1 MSETEDN
8 LIVQPDISTE
18 MEKKSCWSSFNETI
32 SDQDFKQKI
41 SMYVS
46 FITEFYRALMGSF
59 LILFVPQKCGDHIC
73 ALTDNINTGADLKG
87 SALSFNVIVFVLF
100 LHMYFAELTRETKM
114 IDYLH
119 INPELPRDND
129 AVGEALVRLPEEKR
143 NSIWFWDKYYAR
155 SGQIAMIGY
164 LINMVLS
171 GVVIFDNYLDDKTLT
186 VFITNGLFMALKL
199 NDTQTTT
206 ATDKNIFLSAYL
218 TRRIQYNDVDPDK
231 VVEIDDVESDKVV
244 EIGDV
249 ESDKIVETSDID
261 SDKIVEISDDDGEAN
276 TVIANNV

>member
-1 MSETEDN
+1 MSAKEETQPVLEKQEEKQEDSNKQGCCDSLSETF
-8 LIVQPDISTE
+8 
-18 MEKKSCWSSFNETI
+18 K
-32 SDQDFKQKI
+32 DQDFKQKVG
-41 SMYVS
+41 MYIS

-73 ALTDNINTGADLKG
+73 NTSDNINTGDNLTD
-87 SALSFNVIVFVLF
+87 SAFSFNVIVFVLF
-100 LHMYFAELTRETKM
+100 LHMYFAELRRETKL

-143 NSIWFWDKYYAR
+143 NCIWYWDKYYSR
-155 SGQIAMIGY
+155 SGKLAMIGY
-164 LINMVLS
+164 IVNMVLS
-171 GVVIFDNYLDDKTLT
+171 GFVVFNHYLDDKTLT

-231 VVEIDDVESDKVV
+231 VVELDDKAEDDKLIDNKV
-244 EIGDV
+244 
-249 ESDKIVETSDID
+249 
-261 SDKIVEISDDDGEAN
+261 
-276 TVIANNV
+276 